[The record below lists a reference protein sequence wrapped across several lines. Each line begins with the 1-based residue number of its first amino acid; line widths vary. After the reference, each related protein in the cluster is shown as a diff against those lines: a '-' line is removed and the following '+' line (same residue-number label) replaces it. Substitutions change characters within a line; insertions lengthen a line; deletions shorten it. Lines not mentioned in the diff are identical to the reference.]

1 MIFIKP
7 LKLHDKNYRYMQLC
21 NSYDFYSREKIVS
34 PFCHRIIVS
43 SAIFVSYENLYFCLN
58 ICKEMS
64 VRPVSANTP
73 NKHIWFSVLS
83 SVSQLSDRCAGVKV
97 LMLVIQ

>member
-64 VRPVSANTP
+64 VQ
-73 NKHIWFSVLS
+73 SVRILQTNIS
-83 SVSQLSDRCAGVKV
+83 RSVSVSTVKV
-97 LMLVIQ
+97 